1 MTLRELRTTSISV
14 ITWLCL
20 SATFAAASNCPH
32 CQCSNG
38 HCSCPDCNDSQHYP
52 GFCDSV
58 GCQNGFSCCPI
69 FDCGGCYCSDCN
81 PRFCATDTGCVINE
95 CVLAPLPVENIDANS
110 HLQPWMIDQT
120 LSSQLAA
127 YSRSLS
133 VAVAKFQ
140 QIMSDTTIPLASR
153 RKLLQPSIA
162 HLELAV
168 PEHRQSVVIETKYNA
183 RKGAWLLRLVKG
195 LKGEQSTAD
204 ILTFMPQEWSLHN
217 EASGDHIGNGRI
229 APMQNMRDLPKDD
242 NVESQAAARLA
253 KAQAAQAKAKQSS
266 AIAGT
271 VK

>member
-1 MTLRELRTTSISV
+1 
-14 ITWLCL
+14 
-20 SATFAAASNCPH
+20 
-32 CQCSNG
+32 
-38 HCSCPDCNDSQHYP
+38 
-52 GFCDSV
+52 
-58 GCQNGFSCCPI
+58 
-69 FDCGGCYCSDCN
+69 
-81 PRFCATDTGCVINE
+81 
-95 CVLAPLPVENIDANS
+95 
-110 HLQPWMIDQT
+110 
-120 LSSQLAA
+120 
-127 YSRSLS
+127 
-133 VAVAKFQ
+133 
-140 QIMSDTTIPLASR
+140 MSDTSIPLASR